1 MQSTAGSDLT
11 LKARCSRKCAVPL
24 VVSVS
29 ARLPASIHTPTVEV
43 WAHGECSVAICSH
56 NQLLSAVQHGS
67 MYTVK
72 PLLNVVHSV
81 VAPWLTGVAKVLLS
95 GSTDLVKAARL
106 RRPRARFRAISR
118 EAIAAGE
125 MGNGV

>member
-1 MQSTAGSDLT
+1 
-11 LKARCSRKCAVPL
+11 
-24 VVSVS
+24 
-29 ARLPASIHTPTVEV
+29 
-43 WAHGECSVAICSH
+43 
-56 NQLLSAVQHGS
+56 

-125 MGNGV
+125 MGNGVEGLWVSFGLSVG

>member
-1 MQSTAGSDLT
+1 
-11 LKARCSRKCAVPL
+11 
-24 VVSVS
+24 
-29 ARLPASIHTPTVEV
+29 
-43 WAHGECSVAICSH
+43 
-56 NQLLSAVQHGS
+56 

-95 GSTDLVKAARL
+95 GSIDLVKVARL
-106 RRPRARFRAISR
+106 RRPCARFRAISR

-125 MGNGV
+125 MAERMEGGFVVIGFGVSVGVSFVGRTEL